1 MSLKGR
7 NWSCSVLTIKER
19 TAAALAWH
27 GGHWPCDWFRAATIQ
42 YRSEQRSFHSV
53 SVSGRAHAQI
63 LGRVGKEITTL
74 GTGSAWPSEFS
85 FNLIDRAKL
94 LSYVMLASNDGF
106 VERIDNAHW
115 VNTIQSSWV
124 LWGRTRL
131 CFLQKI
137 RIWDSVSTDVDANAT
152 IPGRKYIF
160 VATLQGKRPWFCW
173 ILSFWTMQQCFLIF
187 YRNRVRFASGS
198 HFVWL
203 HALG

>member
-27 GGHWPCDWFRAATIQ
+27 GGHWPCDWCRAATIQ

-53 SVSGRAHAQI
+53 SVGGRAHAQI

-94 LSYVMLASNDGF
+94 LLYVMLAIIDGF

-124 LWGRTRL
+124 LWGRSSL

-137 RIWDSVSTDVDANAT
+137 RIWDSVSTDIEVNASL
-152 IPGRKYIF
+152 PGRKYIF
-160 VATLQGKRPWFCW
+160 VATLQQQSPLFCW
-173 ILSFWTMQQCFLIF
+173 TLSFRHYNNGFLIF
-187 YRNRVRFASGS
+187 YRNRVRFAPGT
-198 HFVWL
+198 
-203 HALG
+203 